1 MFFAF
6 RKRLKLKY
14 SLFSRI
20 LTGSLDEEKKIETQ
34 GKIYM
39 IEHPATNLYHIIM
52 SSFFEA
58 SMFFLGFRAKWNK
71 HTGIDYNA
79 KLFLLLDSV
88 CDTATK
94 SKFTM

>member
-1 MFFAF
+1 
-6 RKRLKLKY
+6 
-14 SLFSRI
+14 
-20 LTGSLDEEKKIETQ
+20 
-34 GKIYM
+34 M

-94 SKFTM
+94 SKFTE